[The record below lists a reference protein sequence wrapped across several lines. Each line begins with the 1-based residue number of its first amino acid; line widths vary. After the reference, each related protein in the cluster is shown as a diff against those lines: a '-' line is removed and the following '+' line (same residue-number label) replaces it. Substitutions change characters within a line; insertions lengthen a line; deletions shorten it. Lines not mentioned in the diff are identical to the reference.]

1 MGNSFRC
8 LRYHFVFSTK
18 NRAPQL
24 TPELRPRLY
33 DYIGG
38 IFKNENGQLF
48 AVGGTADHVH
58 LLASIHSSVSVSD
71 MLRKVKGNSSK
82 WIHET
87 FPEHKGFAWQEG
99 YGAFSVSQSNVE
111 QVRRYIEQQEE
122 HHRQISFDEEFIEF
136 LERHGIC
143 YDKRYL

>member
-8 LRYHFVFSTK
+8 LRYHLVFSTK
-18 NRAPQL
+18 NRAPQI
-24 TPELRPRLY
+24 TPVLQQRLY

-38 IFKNENGQLF
+38 IIKDDNGQLL
-48 AVGGTADHVH
+48 AAGGTADHVH
-58 LLASIHSSVSVSD
+58 LLASIHAGVPVSD
-71 MLRKVKGNSSK
+71 MLRKVKSNSTK

-87 FPEHKGFAWQEG
+87 FPEQRGFAWQEG

-122 HHRQISFDEEFIEF
+122 HHRRISFDEEFIKL
-136 LERHGIC
+136 LERHGIS
-143 YDKRYL
+143 YDGRYL